1 MTFSLTVDAT
11 KFRMHLRSILADYK
25 STDVKLVP
33 VIKGNGYGFTREI
46 LAKETNLLGLN
57 RLAVATVWELSEALA
72 KFSGE
77 IVVLEPFNA
86 ADRST
91 VEQWSKILK
100 NNSSRVILTLSNL
113 DFAAARAAGASL
125 IYLEGLTSL
134 RRFGI
139 SKSEFSSID
148 QSKLGTLSVIGLSL
162 HLPIADSQKPTG
174 ATAEVSSA
182 VDSNKSSGKLS
193 EIWEWLGSYHEAAST
208 HNFPM
213 HLSLSHVSI
222 TEIETLKVMCAR
234 YNYQVSFDL
243 RLGTSL
249 WLGAPD
255 ALCVSGTILEI
266 HELTNAPHV
275 GYQQVSTNGRSRLIV
290 VSGGTSHGVALAAP
304 IPKSNFRRRG
314 VAVAE
319 GFAQAFGKVRSPF
332 SVHGHNLVF
341 AEPPHM
347 HVSLLW
353 ANDLSLKVG
362 DELICNVRNTTTVFD
377 QVLGLD

>member
-1 MTFSLTVDAT
+1 MTLSLTVDAA
-11 KFRMHLRSILADYK
+11 KFRTHLRSILADCQ

-72 KFSGE
+72 KFSGD

-86 ADRST
+86 TDRSA

-148 QSKLGTLSVIGLSL
+148 QSKLGNLSVIGLSL
-162 HLPIADSQKPTG
+162 HLPIVDSQKPTG
-174 ATAEVSSA
+174 AT
-182 VDSNKSSGKLS
+182 VDSNKLSGKLS
-193 EIWEWLGSYHEAAST
+193 EIWEWLGSYHEVANT
-208 HNFPM
+208 HNFPI

-222 TEIETLKVMCAR
+222 TEIETLKVMCSR
-234 YNYQVSFDL
+234 YNYKVSFDL

-266 HELTNAPHV
+266 HELTSAPHV
-275 GYQQVSTNGRSRLIV
+275 GYQQVSTSGHSRLIV

-304 IPKSNFRRRG
+304 IPKSNFRKRG

-353 ANDLSLKVG
+353 ANDLSLKIG
-362 DELICNVRNTTTVFD
+362 DELTCNVRNTTTVFD

>member
-11 KFRMHLRSILADYK
+11 KFRMHLRSILADCK

-77 IVVLEPFNA
+77 IVVLEPFNT
-86 ADRST
+86 ADRSA

-100 NNSSRVILTLSNL
+100 DNSSRVILTLSNL
-113 DFAAARAAGASL
+113 DFAAARASGASL

-162 HLPIADSQKPTG
+162 HLPIVDSQKPTG

-182 VDSNKSSGKLS
+182 VDSNKLSGKLS
-193 EIWEWLGSYHEAAST
+193 EIWEWLGSYHEVASK
-208 HNFPM
+208 HKFPI

-222 TEIETLKVMCAR
+222 TEIETLKTMCAR

-304 IPKSNFRRRG
+304 IPKSSFRKRG

-319 GFAQAFGKVRSPF
+319 GLAQAFGKVRSPF
-332 SVHGHNLVF
+332 SVDGHNLVF

-353 ANDLSLKVG
+353 ANDLSLKIG